1 MVHGAVDQRRFTT
14 LPGKDYPKNLMKL
27 SLIENQQRGDRWT
40 SNPLIPNFHELV
52 RIISVQEIP
61 VDERLV

>member
-1 MVHGAVDQRRFTT
+1 MSEKKY
-14 LPGKDYPKNLMKL
+14 PGIRIRAAINLL
-27 SLIENQQRGDRWT
+27 EYNILL
-40 SNPLIPNFHELV
+40 NPLIPNFQELV